1 MDKILLFNAGSVK
14 SLLHQGAKNPTCL
27 MVKTHTHT
35 HTHVHAHKKIIKKEV
50 IFYQNSI
57 KKNDPY

>member
-1 MDKILLFNAGSVK
+1 MDKILPFNAGSVK

-35 HTHVHAHKKIIKKEV
+35 HTHTRARAQKNNKKRSNILPKFNKE
-50 IFYQNSI
+50 
-57 KKNDPY
+57 K